1 VTTPRSLRFRGDPV
15 DRDRVVTD
23 ILVIGDGLAGSAAA
37 LEAARLGARVALVSA
52 GPASSERAQGGIAAA
67 VLPEDSP
74 RLHALD
80 TLAAGAGLCDPD
92 AVAMLTSA
100 GPQTV
105 HWLESLGVHFDGGA
119 AREAAHSMP
128 RVLHLG
134 GDQSGHTLMAFV
146 HAAIER
152 EPRITRF
159 SAKLHALL
167 GDGVCEGAVF
177 SGGLTVYAGATVLA
191 TGGYA
196 GLYERTTNSR
206 LSNGKGILEAAR
218 AGARVAD
225 LEFVQFHPTVFA
237 GGNPFLIT
245 EALRGAGAYLVDS
258 AGERFIDELLPRDQV
273 AVALARH
280 AGPAYI
286 SATHL
291 NPDLLRH
298 SFPNFMRNCRLAGID
313 PLRQPVPIT
322 PAAHYTMGGVAT
334 DLDGRASVVG
344 LFAAGECARTG
355 VHGANRLASN
365 SLLEAAAFGRRAAA
379 AAVETSPIAGS
390 SRSRGHV
397 WRRGELSLVDIRV
410 LLDSAAGVLRSG
422 AGLESALRVLRS
434 GTNSAAAANAA
445 EMATM
450 ICSAA
455 LTRPLS
461 LGAHQR
467 LDQPAPIAV

>member
-1 VTTPRSLRFRGDPV
+1 MNSDHRGPI
-15 DRDRVVTD
+15 RTD

-67 VLPEDSP
+67 TLPEDSP

-100 GPQTV
+100 GPETV
-105 HWLESLGVHFDGGA
+105 RWLESLGVHFDREAG
-119 AREAAHSMP
+119 REAAHSRP

-134 GDQSGHTLMAFV
+134 GDQSGHSLMGFV
-146 HAAIER
+146 HGAIER
-152 EPRITRF
+152 ESRVTLFR
-159 SAKLHALL
+159 ARLQTLL
-167 GDGVCEGAVF
+167 GDGGCEGAMF
-177 SGGLTVYAGATVLA
+177 SGALTIPAGATILA

-237 GGNPFLIT
+237 GSHPFLIT
-245 EALRGAGAYLVDS
+245 EALRGAGAYLVDD

-273 AVALARH
+273 AVALAKH
-280 AGPAYI
+280 PGQAYI
-286 SATHL
+286 SATHMD
-291 NPDLLRH
+291 PTVLRL
-298 SFPNFMRNCRLAGID
+298 SFPNFMRNCRHAGID
-313 PLRQPVPIT
+313 PLSEAVPIT
-322 PAAHYTMGGVAT
+322 PAADYTMGGVGT
-334 DLDGRASVVG
+334 DLGGRASVPG

-379 AAVETSPIAGS
+379 AAVATPPVAGPS
-390 SRSRGHV
+390 QGRAHV
-397 WRRGELSLVDIRV
+397 WRRGEMSLADVRR
-410 LLDSAAGVLRSG
+410 LLDSAAGVLRTG
-422 AGLESALRVLRS
+422 AGLERALRVLRS
-434 GTNSAAAANAA
+434 
-445 EMATM
+445 
-450 ICSAA
+450 
-455 LTRPLS
+455 
-461 LGAHQR
+461 
-467 LDQPAPIAV
+467 

>member
-1 VTTPRSLRFRGDPV
+1 V
-15 DRDRVVTD
+15 
-23 ILVIGDGLAGSAAA
+23 LVIGDGLAGSAAA

-100 GPQTV
+100 GPETV
-105 HWLESLGVHFDGGA
+105 RWLESLGVRFDGGA
-119 AREAAHSMP
+119 AREAAHSLP

-152 EPRITRF
+152 APGIARF

-167 GDGVCEGAVF
+167 GDGACEGAVF
-177 SGGLTVYAGATVLA
+177 SGGLTVTAGATILA

-206 LSNGKGILEAAR
+206 LSNGKGIVEAAR

-237 GGNPFLIT
+237 GGHPFLIT
-245 EALRGAGAYLVDS
+245 EALRGAGAYVVDA

-280 AGPAYI
+280 QGKAFI
-286 SATHL
+286 SATHMD
-291 NPDLLRH
+291 PELLRR

-313 PLRQPVPIT
+313 PLREPVPIS
-322 PAAHYTMGGVAT
+322 PAAHYTMGGVST
-334 DLDGRASVVG
+334 DLDGRSSVSG

-365 SLLEAAAFGRRAAA
+365 SLLEAAAFGRRAAS
-379 AAVETSPIAGS
+379 AAVATSPIEGS
-390 SRSRGHV
+390 TRGRAHV
-397 WRRGELSLVDIRV
+397 WRRGQLSLVDVRR
-410 LLDSAAGVLRSG
+410 LLDSAAGVIRSG
-422 AGLESALRVLRS
+422 AALENALRILRS
-434 GTNSAAAANAA
+434 GTSSAPAADAA
-445 EMATM
+445 ELASMV
-450 ICSAA
+450 CSAA
-455 LTRPLS
+455 LARPLS

>member
-1 VTTPRSLRFRGDPV
+1 VTS
-15 DRDRVVTD
+15 TD

-100 GPQTV
+100 GPETV
-105 HWLESLGVHFDGGA
+105 RWLESLGVRFDGGA
-119 AREAAHSMP
+119 AREAAHSLP

-152 EPRITRF
+152 DARITRF

-167 GDGVCEGAVF
+167 GVGTCTGAAF
-177 SGGLTVYAGATVLA
+177 SGGLTVVAGATILA

-237 GGNPFLIT
+237 GEHPFLIT
-245 EALRGAGAYLVDS
+245 EALRGAGAYVVDA

-273 AVALARH
+273 AVALTRH
-280 AGPAYI
+280 AGQAYI
-286 SATHL
+286 SATHMD
-291 NPDLLRH
+291 PEVLRL
-298 SFPNFMRNCRLAGID
+298 SFPNFMRNCRHAGID
-313 PLRQPVPIT
+313 PLREPVPIT

-334 DLDGRASVVG
+334 DLNGRSSVPG

-379 AAVETSPIAGS
+379 AAVVSAPIAGS
-390 SRSRGHV
+390 DHARPHI
-397 WRRGELSLVDIRV
+397 WRRGELSLVDVRK
-410 LLDSAAGVLRSG
+410 LLDSAAGVLRTG
-422 AGLESALRVLRS
+422 AGLEKALRALRS
-434 GTNSAAAANAA
+434 GASSAVAADAA
-445 EMATM
+445 EMASM
-450 ICSAA
+450 ICAAA
-455 LTRPLS
+455 LARPLS

-467 LDQPAPIAV
+467 LDHQAPIAV

>member
-1 VTTPRSLRFRGDPV
+1 VTAHV
-15 DRDRVVTD
+15 
-23 ILVIGDGLAGSAAA
+23 LVIGDGLAGSAAA
-37 LEAARLGARVALVSA
+37 LEAARLGARVTLVSA

-74 RLHALD
+74 RLHAID

-100 GPQTV
+100 GPDTV
-105 HWLESLGVHFDGGA
+105 RWLESLGVRFDGGA
-119 AREAAHSMP
+119 AREAAHSRP

-152 EPRITRF
+152 APRITRL
-159 SAKLHALL
+159 SAKLHSLI
-167 GDGVCEGAVF
+167 GDGFTEGAEF
-177 SGGLTVYAGATVLA
+177 SGGLTVVAGATILA

-218 AGARVAD
+218 IGARVTD

-237 GGNPFLIT
+237 GEHPFLIT
-245 EALRGAGAYLVDS
+245 EALRGAGAYLVDE

-273 AVALARH
+273 ALALARH
-280 AGPAYI
+280 EGQAYI
-286 SATHL
+286 SAMHL
-291 NPDLLRH
+291 DPELLRV
-298 SFPNFMRNCRLAGID
+298 SFPNFMRNCRHVGID

-334 DLDGRASVVG
+334 DLDGRASIDG

-379 AAVETSPIAGS
+379 AAIATPAIEGPT
-390 SRSRGHV
+390 RGRAHV
-397 WRRGELSLVDIRV
+397 WRRGNMSLVEVRR
-410 LLDSAAGVLRSG
+410 LLDSAAGVVRTGAGLRQALRLLRSG
-422 AGLESALRVLRS
+422 V
-434 GTNSAAAANAA
+434 NSAAAADAA
-445 EMATM
+445 EMASM

-455 LTRPLS
+455 LARPLS

-467 LDQPAPIAV
+467 LDQPSPIAV

>member
-1 VTTPRSLRFRGDPV
+1 
-15 DRDRVVTD
+15 
-23 ILVIGDGLAGSAAA
+23 
-37 LEAARLGARVALVSA
+37 
-52 GPASSERAQGGIAAA
+52 

-100 GPQTV
+100 GPGTV
-105 HWLESLGVHFDGGA
+105 RWLESLGVRFDGGA
-119 AREAAHSMP
+119 AREAAHSLP

-134 GDQSGHTLMAFV
+134 GDGSGHTLMAFV

-167 GDGVCEGAVF
+167 GEGVCTGAIF
-177 SGGLTVYAGATVLA
+177 SGDLTVTAGATILA

-237 GGNPFLIT
+237 GEHPFLIT
-245 EALRGAGAYLVDS
+245 EALRGAGAHLVDA

-273 AVALARH
+273 ALALALHR
-280 AGPAYI
+280 GPAFV
-286 SATHL
+286 SAMHMD
-291 NPDLLRH
+291 PEVLRL
-298 SFPNFMRNCRLAGID
+298 SFPNFMRNCRHAGID
-313 PLRQPVPIT
+313 PLHEPVPIM

-334 DLDGRASVVG
+334 DLDGQASVPG

-379 AAVETSPIAGS
+379 AAVAAPPMAGS
-390 SRSRGHV
+390 ARSRTQV
-397 WRRGELSLVDIRV
+397 WRRGDLGLVDVRR
-410 LLDSAAGVLRSG
+410 LLDSAAGVLRTG
-422 AGLESALRVLRS
+422 AGLSGALRVLRS
-434 GTNSAAAANAA
+434 GAGSAAAADAA
-445 EMATM
+445 EMASM
-450 ICSAA
+450 ICAAA
-455 LTRPLS
+455 LARPLS

>member
-1 VTTPRSLRFRGDPV
+1 MNGRGQFDL
-15 DRDRVVTD
+15 
-23 ILVIGDGLAGSAAA
+23 LVIGDGLAGSSAA
-37 LEAARLGARVALVSA
+37 LDAARLGTRVALVSA

-67 VLPEDSP
+67 MLPEDSP

-80 TLAAGAGLCDPD
+80 TLAAGGGLCDPD

-105 HWLESLGVHFDGGA
+105 RWLESLGVRFDGGA
-119 AREAAHSMP
+119 AREAAHSLP

-134 GDQSGHTLMAFV
+134 GDQSGHTLMTFV

-152 EPRITRF
+152 EPRIARF
-159 SAKLHALL
+159 SAKLHGLL
-167 GDGVCEGAVF
+167 GDGVCEGADF
-177 SGGLTVYAGATVLA
+177 SGGLTVLAGATILA

-237 GGNPFLIT
+237 GAHPFLIT
-245 EALRGAGAYLVDS
+245 EALRGAGAFLVDA

-273 AVALARH
+273 ALALARH
-280 AGPAYI
+280 RGPVFI
-286 SATHL
+286 SAMHMH
-291 NPDLLRH
+291 PELLRM
-298 SFPNFMRNCRLAGID
+298 SFPNFLRNCRNAGVD
-313 PLRQPVPIT
+313 PLHQPVPIT

-334 DLDGRASVVG
+334 DLDGRTSLPG

-365 SLLEAAAFGRRAAA
+365 SLLEAAAFGRRAAV
-379 AAVETSPIAGS
+379 AAVATPPIAGS
-390 SRSRGHV
+390 TQRRGRV
-397 WRRGELSLVDIRV
+397 WRRGAMSLEDVRK

-422 AGLESALRVLRS
+422 AVLERAVRRLRS
-434 GTNSAAAANAA
+434 GTSSAAAADAA
-445 EMATM
+445 EMASM

-455 LTRPLS
+455 LARPLS

-467 LDQPAPIAV
+467 LDQPARIAV